1 MGLERGNAGLRCSG
15 IISKASE
22 FCCEQLISEE
32 GLGGFNGTALWADGG
47 ESVSSTARSLEGVW
61 GLQILSTCNVTTEQ
75 NHISG
80 IHQSQGLI
88 MQGKKIRCSK

>member
-1 MGLERGNAGLRCSG
+1 MGLERGNAVLQSSG
-15 IISKASE
+15 TIPEAWE
-22 FCCEQLISEE
+22 FCCEQLICQQ
-32 GLGGFNGTALWADGG
+32 GLSGFRGTALWADGA
-47 ESVSSTARSLEGVW
+47 ESMNSTAMSLEGVW

-88 MQGKKIRCSK
+88 MQGEK